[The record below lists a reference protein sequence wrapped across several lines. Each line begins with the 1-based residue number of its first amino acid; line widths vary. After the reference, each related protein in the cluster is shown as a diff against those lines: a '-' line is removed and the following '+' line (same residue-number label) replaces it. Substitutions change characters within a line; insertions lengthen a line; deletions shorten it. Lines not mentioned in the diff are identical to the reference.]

1 MIKKMNI
8 LIVDD
13 EINVLDGIRKLLKK
27 ENYSVTTVLSVREA
41 LIEMEWVHFDIIL
54 TDLMM
59 PEING
64 LDFLYLIKN
73 MKQLSLV
80 IMLTGYASINS
91 ALQAAELGVFDYL
104 SKPFTKE
111 ELIRV
116 INRASAFLQNL
127 EESPQKKE
135 LFEKQNH
142 LFNEPGAN
150 CWYNHNDDGSIFI
163 GIERHFLYSTGK
175 IQTVYMPQK
184 GDIVRQGAVFFQ
196 IFSSDLKAFA
206 LNSPFSGIISE
217 VNELVIAD
225 PNKAFEDPYGSGW
238 IVKLTPTE
246 IENELKG
253 KE

>member
-1 MIKKMNI
+1 MNKKMNI

-27 ENYSVTTVLSVREA
+27 ENYSVTTCLSVKEA
-41 LIEMEWVHFDIIL
+41 LVEMEWVHFEIIL

-59 PEING
+59 PDITG
-64 LDFLYLIKN
+64 LDFLKIINK
-73 MKQLSLV
+73 MKKLTLV

-116 INRASAFLQNL
+116 IKRASEFLDNL
-127 EESPQKKE
+127 EESPLKREQ
-135 LFEKQNH
+135 FEKQNH

-150 CWYNHNDDGSIFI
+150 CWYIHNDDGTILI
-163 GIERHFLYSTGK
+163 GIERHFLYATGK
-175 IQTVYMPQK
+175 IQTVYIPQE

-238 IVKLTPTE
+238 IVKLIPTE
-246 IENELKG
+246 IENEVKD
-253 KE
+253 E

>member
-1 MIKKMNI
+1 MNKKMNI

-13 EINVLDGIRKLLKK
+13 EINVLEGIKKLLKK
-27 ENYSVTTVLSVREA
+27 ENYSVTTTLSVKEA
-41 LIEMEWVHFDIIL
+41 LVEMEWVHFDIIL

-59 PEING
+59 PDING
-64 LDFLYLIKN
+64 LEFLKIIKSI
-73 MKQLSLV
+73 KKLSLV

-91 ALQAAELGVFDYL
+91 ALQAAEMGVFDYL

-111 ELIRV
+111 ELLRV
-116 INRASAFLQNL
+116 INRASDFLLNL
-127 EESPQKKE
+127 EESPLKKE
-135 LFEKQNH
+135 QFEKQNH

-150 CWYNHNDDGSIFI
+150 CWYNNNNDGTILI

-206 LNSPFSGIISE
+206 LNSPFSGVISD
-217 VNELVIAD
+217 VNDLVITD

-246 IENELKG
+246 IENEG
-253 KE
+253 KD